1 MATIPTLNNLK
12 GVFSLISNSRYKD
25 VKGVL
30 KFDSNKKG
38 PTLGITMQT
47 HGDEPA
53 GLAVL
58 WNFITSNLQL
68 ELKNGSV
75 IFILQNIEAA
85 RGYFSLLGD
94 SNRNQYRYTVNGVNF
109 NRLPEDSLEMQKR
122 VAKGKKLPPLAYEI
136 TRLNELYPIYEE
148 FTHGYDIHT
157 SQDEIP
163 IIIAGNKFYPELV
176 KGFPIEIVLT
186 NIAEAQLNLPS
197 FSFFGGLN
205 SNIPVFEIE
214 AGTDED
220 EKSFQVA
227 IDCSIALMRN
237 LKMIQGETQVA
248 VKHYKEYFIS
258 DILVLEN
265 ESFELVKFFEYY
277 ERIKKGQPLAKGIT
291 NGKEKIIRAS
301 TEGHA
306 IFPPLNKKKRD
317 LFSLTEETMFISKR
331 VKKISAK

>member
-1 MATIPTLNNLK
+1 MTPTLKNLNET
-12 GVFSLISNSRYKD
+12 FNLISNATYNGI
-25 VKGVL
+25 KGVI
-30 KFDSNKKG
+30 KFDTNKKG

-58 WNFITSNLQL
+58 WNFLTSNLQTQ
-68 ELKNGSV
+68 LKNGSV

-85 RGYFSLLGD
+85 RAYFSLLD
-94 SNRNQYRYTVNGVNF
+94 DKSRNQYRYTVNGVNF
-109 NRLPEDSLEMQKR
+109 NRLPEDSLQMEKR
-122 VAKGKKLPPLAYEI
+122 IAKGKKLPPLAYEI
-136 TRLNELYPIYEE
+136 TRLNELYPIYKE

-157 SQDEIP
+157 SQDEVP
-163 IIIAGNKFYPELV
+163 MIIAGDKFYPELV

-214 AGTDED
+214 AGTDES

-227 IDCSIALMRN
+227 IDCSTALLKN
-237 LKMIQGETQVA
+237 LKMIEGETTSA
-248 VKHYKEYFIS
+248 VKQYKEYFIC

-265 ESFELVKFFEYY
+265 ETFELVKFFEYY
-277 ERIKKGQPLAKGIT
+277 EPIKKGQELAKGIV

-301 TEGHA
+301 TDGHT
-306 IFPPLNKKKRD
+306 IFPPLKMKKREH
-317 LFSLTEETMFISKR
+317 FSLSEETMFISKPI
-331 VKKISAK
+331 KTIKAK